1 MALLDDAAIHRD
13 VVEYSAG
20 RMFGRDL
27 PKIYRCVVSGIDF
40 SFTAVYRPLRHTGP
54 SYNPLRLFLLAGAS
68 NLRKDVA
75 AAASPSPPCPDHT
88 VFRHSGIPR
97 RGIISRFL

>member
-27 PKIYRCVVSGIDF
+27 PKI
-40 SFTAVYRPLRHTGP
+40 
-54 SYNPLRLFLLAGAS
+54 
-68 NLRKDVA
+68 
-75 AAASPSPPCPDHT
+75 
-88 VFRHSGIPR
+88 
-97 RGIISRFL
+97 